1 MIYHP
6 TELMLDDRQREKLQG
21 YDPGFPYTA
30 IDCRFDGYSGPCVDW
45 HWHATLEINVCVSGV
60 LKTSTQRGEY
70 LVKPGDAVLVNANVL
85 HRNEAEGG
93 ARGVRVQTHM
103 FDRALVAAA
112 ELPLRRYVAPVVE
125 CALLDALPLS
135 RGEPRQRAVLEALDR
150 AFIAAGEE
158 KDGYELEICGLLNR
172 AWQGIY
178 ALAQPVIGARQPLP
192 RMETARLKQMLGF
205 IREHLRRGHLPR
217 GHRRRR
223 GRVRAR
229 MLPLLQ
235 AGTGHHAAF
244 QPHGLPRAQG
254 RRTSARDGS
263 FRHRH
268 RLCLR
273 LCHVQ
278 LLRQGLS
285 PPHEPFAARLSPR
298 LRRDG
303 RGACALRAL
312 VIKWKYTEVYWRIFR
327 NIAPK
332 IVK

>member
-93 ARGVRVQTHM
+93 APGVRVQTHM

-125 CALLDALPLS
+125 CALLDALPLF
-135 RGEPRQRAVLEALDR
+135 RENAEHRAVLEALDR
-150 AFIAAGEE
+150 AFEAASEE

-172 AWQGIY
+172 AWQGVY
-178 ALAQPVIGARQPLP
+178 AQALPVIGARQPLP

-205 IREHLRRGHLPR
+205 IREHFAEDISPADIAAAAGVCERECFRCFKQELGTTPLSSLTDFRVRKAAELLRETDRSVTDIASACGFATSSYFGKVFRRRMNLSPLAYRRG
-217 GHRRRR
+217 
-223 GRVRAR
+223 
-229 MLPLLQ
+229 
-235 AGTGHHAAF
+235 
-244 QPHGLPRAQG
+244 
-254 RRTSARDGS
+254 
-263 FRHRH
+263 
-268 RLCLR
+268 
-273 LCHVQ
+273 
-278 LLRQGLS
+278 
-285 PPHEPFAARLSPR
+285 
-298 LRRDG
+298 
-303 RGACALRAL
+303 
-312 VIKWKYTEVYWRIFR
+312 
-327 NIAPK
+327 
-332 IVK
+332 